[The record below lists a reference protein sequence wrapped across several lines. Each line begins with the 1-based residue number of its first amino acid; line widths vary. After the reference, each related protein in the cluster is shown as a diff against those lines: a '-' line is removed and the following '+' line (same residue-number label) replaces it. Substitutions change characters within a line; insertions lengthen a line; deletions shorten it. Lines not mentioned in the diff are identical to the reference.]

1 MPFSRSAIPFP
12 PVLVQISARNA
23 AASVEARRGKRPG
36 DHLIDGVA
44 AYRTPDGKLHAAY
57 DLYEPTYPEGAE
69 PGLGRISS
77 RLEYYPNDTA
87 GYRSHVTDFRPASV
101 LLAESP
107 EWSNPAVAFYRFEEQ
122 EGFLCARSE
131 AELLTRLL
139 HAREGM
145 RIDQKPL
152 QIHGLISN
160 QPPAVFLLLATQA
173 RTEIHVAAD
182 MEAMAEGI
190 AKRTSWLDLGR
201 GTAAERIDRFC
212 QKGSE
217 RGWTVVCQ
225 EFWEAEAQAKVVFAP
240 EQTHDL
246 SP

>member
-1 MPFSRSAIPFP
+1 MPVSRSAIPFP

-36 DHLIDGVA
+36 DHVLDGVA
-44 AYRTPDGKLHAAY
+44 AYRTADGKIHPAY
-57 DLYEPTYPEGAE
+57 DLYEPTYPAGAE
-69 PGLGRISS
+69 PGLGRLAS
-77 RLEYYPNDTA
+77 RLEHFPNDSS
-87 GYRSHVTDFRPASV
+87 GYRSHVSDFRPASE

-107 EWSNPAVAFYRFEEQ
+107 EWSNPAVAFYRFQGQ

-131 AELLTRLL
+131 AELEARLIDVG
-139 HAREGM
+139 EGLQ
-145 RIDQKPL
+145 IEQKPL
-152 QIHGLISN
+152 QCHGLLANES
-160 QPPAVFLLLATQA
+160 PAVFLLLATQA

-225 EFWEAEAQAKVVFAP
+225 DISTAEAQARVVFAP
-240 EQTHDL
+240 EQTHDM